1 MRAENPEV
9 SPLDLRAGQQN
20 PTRHQLVPIGQMQH
34 YFALGP
40 ITAAFTLGF
49 PALYIA
55 ARQVRRLGAWMQ
67 NSEPPKERARAFVV
81 MFAVFGFIVGGLSQA
96 IWDET
101 AACTATG
108 KSAVQ
113 CLAFNP
119 R

>member
-1 MRAENPEV
+1 
-9 SPLDLRAGQQN
+9 
-20 PTRHQLVPIGQMQH
+20 MQH